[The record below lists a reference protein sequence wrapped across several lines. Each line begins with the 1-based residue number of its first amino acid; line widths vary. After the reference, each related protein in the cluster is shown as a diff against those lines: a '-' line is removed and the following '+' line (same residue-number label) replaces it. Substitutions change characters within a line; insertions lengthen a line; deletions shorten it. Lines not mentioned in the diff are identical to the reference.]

1 MAPTACCTDNLRA
14 AAIVVATLGAYA
26 TNDAILKLVMLNL
39 PEAQAM
45 AVRALIVVPLLAAL
59 SACRGELCTPT
70 SARDWRLLLLRASC
84 ETMAAF
90 CFLAAIHI
98 GAMADVSVVI
108 STQPLLVM
116 LGAAC
121 FYGERI
127 ERGSWVLAVG
137 GLLGV
142 AVVARPNA
150 AADTSS
156 SWLLYAMATSVLGSI
171 RDLLARQLGSRVPST
186 RAATI
191 SATCIGAG
199 GAVIAMPSSDWSI
212 VSRHDVM
219 LLSIAAVFVA
229 AALVGSV
236 YQMRL
241 GEVGF
246 VQPFRYSFI
255 VWATL
260 FGAAFFG
267 HWPDRWTVSGALIVV
282 GCGVASLWREHVRTR
297 PDELK
302 DNGELCTEAE
312 AARAAEDADE
322 DERCAFDGHQA
333 TYTASD
339 GRTYLA

>member
-1 MAPTACCTDNLRA
+1 MAARGKRRHGGTACCTDNLSA

-26 TNDAILKLVMLNL
+26 TNDAILKLVMLNV
-39 PEAQAM
+39 PEGQAM

-70 SARDWRLLLLRASC
+70 TSARDWRLLLLRASC
-84 ETMAAF
+84 ETVAAF
-90 CFLAAIHI
+90 CFLAAIHV

-116 LGAAC
+116 LGAAGI
-121 FYGERI
+121 YGERI
-127 ERGSWVLAVG
+127 ERGSWVLAMG

-142 AVVARPNA
+142 VVVARPNN
-150 AADTSS
+150 ADTSS
-156 SWLLYAMATSVLGSI
+156 SWLAYAMATSVLGSS

-199 GAVIAMPSSDWSI
+199 GAAIAMPTADWSI
-212 VSRHDVM
+212 VSRHDVL

-255 VWATL
+255 VWATI
-260 FGAAFFG
+260 FGALFFG
-267 HWPDRWTVSGALIVV
+267 HWPDRWTVMGALIVV
-282 GCGVASLWREHVRTR
+282 GCGVTSLWREHVRTQHQQ
-297 PDELK
+297 DELQLK
-302 DNGELCTEAE
+302 QNGALCGETEAAPE
-312 AARAAEDADE
+312 AEDADE
-322 DERCAFDGHQA
+322 DEGC
-333 TYTASD
+333 
-339 GRTYLA
+339 